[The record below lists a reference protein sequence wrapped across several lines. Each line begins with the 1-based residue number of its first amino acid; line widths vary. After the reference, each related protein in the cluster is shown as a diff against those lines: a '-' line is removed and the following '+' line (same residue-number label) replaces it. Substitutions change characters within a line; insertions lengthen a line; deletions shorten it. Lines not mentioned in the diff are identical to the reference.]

1 VEGRSGESVRLHATH
16 GVIEGS
22 DLLVA
27 SGRTPNTDGIGLEKA
42 GVETDEKGHVK
53 VDERLRTTAEGV
65 WAVGDCAGSPYF
77 THIGE
82 DDFRVV
88 LANLTG
94 GDRVTTGRQV
104 PFCLF
109 TDPELARVGLSE
121 REARERGVGYRL
133 ARIPLEAVF
142 RALTLSEP
150 RGFLK
155 ALIEE
160 GGDRILGFTA
170 FGAEAGEIMAVV
182 QVAMLAGLPY
192 TALRDAVLTHPTMA
206 EGLAALFSSVPRG

>member
-1 VEGRSGESVRLHATH
+1 M
-16 GVIEGS
+16 IEGTH
-22 DLLVA
+22 LLVA
-27 SGRTPNTDGIGLEKA
+27 GGRTPNTDGIGLEKA
-42 GVETDEKGHVK
+42 GVETDGKGHVR
-53 VDERLRTTAEGV
+53 VDERLRTSAEGV

-88 LANLTG
+88 LSNLSG

-104 PFCLF
+104 PYCLF

-133 ARIPLEAVF
+133 AKVPMGAVL
-142 RALTLSEP
+142 RARTLSET

-160 GGDRILGFTA
+160 RGDRILGFTA
-170 FGAEAGEIMAVV
+170 FGAEAGEVMAVV

-206 EGLAALFSSVPRG
+206 EGLAFLFSSVPRG